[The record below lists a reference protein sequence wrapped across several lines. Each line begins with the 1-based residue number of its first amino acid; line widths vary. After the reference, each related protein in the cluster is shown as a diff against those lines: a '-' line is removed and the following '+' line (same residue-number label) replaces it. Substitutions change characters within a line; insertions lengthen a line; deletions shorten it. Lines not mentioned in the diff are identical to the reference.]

1 MSKKNKEV
9 KELKKADK
17 ELEDMIKK
25 YSVEFQ
31 DHRDD
36 IKIELEKS
44 MEKMETIMQEQIAV
58 SQVQ

>member
-17 ELEDMIKK
+17 ELEEMIKK

>member
-17 ELEDMIKK
+17 ELEEMIKK

-44 MEKMETIMQEQIAV
+44 MEKMETIMQE
-58 SQVQ
+58 